1 MSDVLLNIL
10 LAFGISAATWFFA
23 RRKNRAAAVA
33 NEIENAQSA
42 LKYYREMLEDITSK
56 YRECVGELDK
66 VRKLIRELEDKID
79 LLANENR
86 QLLEELKKYKQLNG
100 KKE

>member
-10 LAFGISAATWFFA
+10 LAFGTGAATWFFA
-23 RRKNRAAAVA
+23 RRKNRAEAVA

-56 YRECVGELDK
+56 YRECVNELDK